1 MLGRVEGKKNGYI
14 ITETTNSDDIH
25 EINESYEHI
34 RVLICNNKTARVFR
48 RPILNFLPITI
59 NNKIPDKVFYIN
71 SVT

>member
-34 RVLICNNKTARVFR
+34 RVMICNSKTAKAFR
-48 RPILNFLPITI
+48 RPFYNTLPITI
-59 NNKIPDKVFYIN
+59 NNKIPDRVFYIN

>member
-1 MLGRVEGKKNGYI
+1 MIGRVEGKKNGYI

-34 RVLICNNKTARVFR
+34 RVMICNSKTAKRFR
-48 RPILNFLPITI
+48 PHFFNPLPMTI
-59 NNKIPDKVFYIN
+59 NNKIPDDVFYIN